1 MKTVKIISI
10 STLATILVGGL
21 LLSSTLKYI
30 EVGQVGVRTLEVGF
44 SGKGVVPEDFGP
56 GWHRDLGPLDSW
68 VVFDSTVQTLELT
81 RNPSQGSNQGADH
94 VQVQTADGNLVSVD
108 VTVKYHIKNGQ
119 AHSLFKNTG
128 SGEKYKTVVRNEVD
142 EACISQFGQ
151 MKTEDFY
158 DSVVRR
164 RTADTIKNLLSDSLA
179 DNFVVVVDVLIR
191 EVRFDPEYE
200 LKIRQKKLADQEVE
214 YNKAQ
219 ERAKVE
225 SGKTQLIEAET
236 QKKIKII
243 QQELKATLVEMEAQT
258 NLEVAKVKAAY
269 EKYATEKKADAD
281 VLAAHKDAEGELL
294 VKQAEAEGERLRN
307 AAMRGVGG
315 SIIVALEAAKNLKI
329 KDITI
334 STLEIDLLDLD
345 AIATKLGVP
354 PPEDKM
360 ETRMQNRSGAGA
372 NAVVK

>member
-10 STLATILVGGL
+10 SILAIILVGGL
-21 LLSSTLKYI
+21 LLRSALKYV
-30 EVGQVGVRTLEVGF
+30 EVGQVGVRTQEYGVFGP
-44 SGKGVVPEDFGP
+44 KGVVLKDFGP
-56 GWHRDLGPLDSW
+56 GWHRDWGPLDSW
-68 VVFDSTVQTLELT
+68 VIFDSTVQTLELT
-81 RNPSQGSNQGADH
+81 RSPSQGSRQGADH

-108 VTVKYHIKNGQ
+108 VTVKYHIKKDH
-119 AHSLFKNTG
+119 AHELFKNTG
-128 SGEKYKTVVRNEVD
+128 SGDKYKTVVRNEVE

-164 RTADTIKNLLSDSLA
+164 RTAEIIRGLLTDSLA

-200 LKIRQKKLADQEVE
+200 LKIRRKKLADQEVE

-219 ERAKVE
+219 ERAKTE
-225 SGKTQLIEAET
+225 SGKTQVIEAET
-236 QKKIKII
+236 QKLIKII

-258 NLEVAKVKAAY
+258 SLEVAKIKAAY

-281 VLAAHKDAEGELL
+281 LLAAQNDAEGELL

-307 AAMRGVGG
+307 DAMRGVGG
-315 SIIVALEAAKNLKI
+315 STIVALEAAKNLNFEE
-329 KDITI
+329 ITI
-334 STLEIDLLDLD
+334 STLEVDLLDLD
-345 AIATKLGVP
+345 AMATKLGVP
-354 PPEDKM
+354 PPEDKK
-360 ETRMQNRSGAGA
+360 R
-372 NAVVK
+372 